1 MATPSIQSTFPP
13 AKILIRQPELCRM
26 LDLSRNG
33 LDLLRKKDPAFP
45 RPIKGGE
52 TRQAPA
58 YYVMEEVQQ
67 WLKAR
72 IEARDANLHT
82 HRQPAQA

>member
-1 MATPSIQSTFPP
+1 MAKQIIQNTTPPP

-33 LDLLRKKDPAFP
+33 LELLRKKDPEFP
-45 RPIKGGE
+45 KPIKGGA

-58 YYVMEEVQQ
+58 YYVMEEVNR
-67 WLKAR
+67 WLQSKIAK
-72 IEARDANLHT
+72 RDAQLVGG
-82 HRQPAQA
+82 A